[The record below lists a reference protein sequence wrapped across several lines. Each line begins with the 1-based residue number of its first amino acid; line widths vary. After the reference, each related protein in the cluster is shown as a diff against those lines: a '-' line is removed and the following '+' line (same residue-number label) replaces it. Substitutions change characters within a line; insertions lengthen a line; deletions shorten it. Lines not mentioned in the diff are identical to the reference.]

1 MKNIEIIP
9 KGPKNTGNVPR
20 KKTAKT
26 LLKKKKNYG
35 AWNVQHLSIKKKKK
49 NVQLSIKELRL
60 KTPNTIIL
68 SSKVRGKIVSTHGSI
83 SPLLQKYTSSPKY
96 PT

>member
-1 MKNIEIIP
+1 MYNIY
-9 KGPKNTGNVPR
+9 
-20 KKTAKT
+20 
-26 LLKKKKNYG
+26 L
-35 AWNVQHLSIKKKKK
+35 KKKK

-60 KTPNTIIL
+60 KTPNTITL

-83 SPLLQKYTSSPKY
+83 SPLLQKYASSSKY